1 MLLYMKEMF
10 DKVLDILLKLFPV
23 SPFAPYIAAL
33 GDLPYLGYINW
44 FIPVGT
50 FVKIGTA
57 WLGAIAVY
65 YLYMVIAR
73 WVKLIG

>member
-1 MLLYMKEMF
+1 MIAWMKEM
-10 DKVLDILLKLFPV
+10 LDGFLDLILNLFPL

-33 GDLPYLGYINW
+33 QEVPCLGYINW

-57 WLGAIAVY
+57 WLAAIAVY
-65 YLYMVIAR
+65 YLYMVVAR
-73 WVKLIG
+73 WIKLLS

>member
-10 DKVLDILLKLFPV
+10 DKFLDLLLKLFPV
-23 SPFAPYIAAL
+23 SPFAPYIASL
-33 GDLPYLGYINW
+33 GDVPYLGYINW